1 MGTKSRR
8 LKTIQWYYSKN
19 IDIALTQETHSCLET
34 ENTWRNE
41 WDGHIYFSHGTSSA
55 RGACIFIRSHIQH
68 EIHKEISDA
77 NGRYIILDLTIDGT
91 RLTLAS
97 TECSEISAIA
107 ENGYKMVILTD
118 MNFIFHN
125 NNLDNMR
132 NCSDK
137 WPICNQNSLEKKE
150 YRKY

>member
-1 MGTKSRR
+1 MYISGDVISCCIDCDIGSISFYRNGVDLGEAFGEIRIGPLYSYYPAVSLSMG
-8 LKTIQWYYSKN
+8 
-19 IDIALTQETHSCLET
+19 
-34 ENTWRNE
+34 ENLRAN
-41 WDGHIYFSHGTSSA
+41 F
-55 RGACIFIRSHIQH
+55 GATPL
-68 EIHKEISDA
+68 
-77 NGRYIILDLTIDGT
+77 RYLIEGYQPLQV
-91 RLTLAS
+91 R

-137 WPICNQNSLEKKE
+137 WPICNQNSLEKK
-150 YRKY
+150 RISKILIDC